1 MKPNGKFI
9 DGKRWKGKRITLL
22 CNSKGNF
29 WAESLFICVC
39 VCGGLCARK
48 TYKAGTQY
56 ELSMFVLERMENSI
70 GKNSLKKVLNEES
83 AKRTQILLN
92 EPQ

>member
-1 MKPNGKFI
+1 MEKDEREKELPFCAIRKVIFE
-9 DGKRWKGKRITLL
+9 LSHYL
-22 CNSKGNF
+22 YV
-29 WAESLFICVC
+29 CVC
-39 VCGGLCARK
+39 VCVGDYVQGKLIKQEPNMNSLCLYWK
-48 TYKAGTQY
+48 GWK
-56 ELSMFVLERMENSI
+56 NSI